1 MRPAVIPELRQRFNK
16 NMFSEESY
24 QKLLSHLNDSVGMK
38 IQFRVCETPV
48 FVPKVLHQELKE
60 ASLALFKQ
68 LLTPEY
74 LEASKK
80 AIPAAFQAP
89 NDQAR
94 PNFIQI
100 DFAIT
105 RDAQGHFTPKLVEL
119 QAWPSIYAFQLL
131 LPQAMQDIYPE
142 LKDLPYLF
150 DGMSN
155 EGFIDIFRRSVL
167 GKHPAENVIL
177 MEIEPE
183 KQKTLP
189 DFIMTEKYLGIEVVC
204 ITKIQRN
211 GKTLTYEKDGR
222 QIEIKRI
229 YNRAIVEELVHKNI
243 QSQFQLSDDVNVEW
257 AGHPNWFFRMSK
269 YSLPF
274 LSHPTVPKAWFLDQV
289 QEIPADLENYVL
301 KPLFSFAGSGVK
313 INITR
318 EDIDAIPTQERGGYL
333 LQEKISY
340 EPIIETID
348 EPSKVEIRMMLMWPD
363 EDAEPTVVT
372 TLPRL
377 AKGLLLGVDFNKNR
391 TWVGS
396 ACCLLER

>member
-24 QKLLSHLNDSVGMK
+24 QRLLDHLNDSVGTK

-48 FVPKVLHQELKE
+48 FVPRALHQELKE

-74 LEASKK
+74 LEASKQ
-80 AIPAAFQAP
+80 AIPAAFRAP

-105 RDAQGHFTPKLVEL
+105 RDAQGNFTPKLVEL

-142 LKDLPYLF
+142 LKGLSYLF
-150 DGMSN
+150 DGMTN

-189 DFIMTEKYLGIEVVC
+189 DFMMTERYLGIEVVC
-204 ITKIQRN
+204 ITKIQKQ
-211 GKTLTYEKDGR
+211 GKTLFYEKDGR

-229 YNRAIVEELVHKNI
+229 YNRAIVEELVQKNI

-289 QEIPADLENYVL
+289 KELPADLENYVL

-318 EDIDAIPTQERGGYL
+318 EDIDAVPVQDRGGYL
-333 LQEKISY
+333 LQEKILY

-348 EPSKVEIRMMLMWPD
+348 DPSKVEIRVMLMWPD

-396 ACCLLER
+396 GCCFLER

>member
-1 MRPAVIPELRQRFNK
+1 VIPVLRQRFNQK
-16 NMFSEESY
+16 MFSQESH
-24 QKLLSHLNDSVGMK
+24 QKLLRHLDDLVGIN
-38 IQFRVCETPV
+38 IQFRVCETPI

-60 ASLALFKQ
+60 ASLALLNQ

-80 AIPAAFQAP
+80 AIPEAFRAP
-89 NDQAR
+89 NDQAH

-100 DFAIT
+100 DFAIA
-105 RDAQGHFTPKLVEL
+105 RDAQGNFTPKLIEL
-119 QAWPSIYAFQLL
+119 QAWPSIYAYQLL
-131 LPQAMQDIYPE
+131 LPQAIQDIYPE
-142 LKDLPYLF
+142 LKGLPYLF
-150 DGMSN
+150 DGMNN
-155 EGFIDIFRRSVL
+155 EDFINIFRRAVL

-183 KQKTLP
+183 EQKTRP
-189 DFIMTEKYLGIEVVC
+189 DFIMTEKYLGIETVC
-204 ITKIQRN
+204 ITKIQKH
-211 GKTLTYEKDGR
+211 GKTLTYEKAGR

-229 YNRAIVEELVHKNI
+229 YNRAIVEELVQKNI
-243 QSQFQLSDDVNVEW
+243 QSQLHLTDEVDVEW
-257 AGHPNWFFRMSK
+257 AGHPNWFFRISK

-289 QEIPADLENYVL
+289 KEIPADLESYVL

-313 INITR
+313 INLTR
-318 EDIDAIPTQERGGYL
+318 EDIDAIPAQDRSGYL

-348 EPSKVEIRMMLMWPD
+348 DPSKIEIRMMLIWPD
-363 EDAEPTVVT
+363 EDAAPTVVN

-391 TWVGS
+391 TWVGAS
-396 ACCLLER
+396 CCFLEQ

>member
-1 MRPAVIPELRQRFNK
+1 
-16 NMFSEESY
+16 MFSEANY
-24 QKLLSHLNDSVGMK
+24 QRLLEHLNELVGMK

-48 FVPKVLHQELKE
+48 FVPKALHAELQE
-60 ASLALFKQ
+60 ASHALLDQ

-80 AIPAAFQAP
+80 AIPEAFRAP

-94 PNFIQI
+94 PNFLQV

-105 RDAQGHFTPKLVEL
+105 RDKEGRFVPKLVEL
-119 QAWPSIYAFQLL
+119 QAWPSIYGFQLL
-131 LPQAMQDIYPE
+131 LPKAFQDIYPE
-142 LKDLPYLF
+142 LRGLPYLF
-150 DGMSN
+150 NGMSD
-155 EGFIDIFRRSVL
+155 EGFIDILRRAVV
-167 GKHPAENVIL
+167 GKHATENVIL

-183 KQKTLP
+183 KQKTRP
-189 DFIMTEKYLGIEVVC
+189 DFIMTEKYLGIESVC
-204 ITKIQRN
+204 ITKIKKH
-211 GKTLTYEKDGR
+211 GKTLTYEKNGR
-222 QIEIKRI
+222 QVEIRRI
-229 YNRAIVEELVHKNI
+229 YNRAIVEELVQKNV
-243 QSQFQLSDDVNVEW
+243 QSEFRLSDEVDVEW

-269 YSLPF
+269 FSLPF

-289 QEIPADLENYVL
+289 KEIPNDLESYVL

-318 EDIDAIPTQERGGYL
+318 ADIDAIPEKERGGYL
-333 LQEKISY
+333 LQQKISY
-340 EPIIETID
+340 EPVIETID
-348 EPSKVEIRMMLMWPD
+348 DPSKVEIRMMMIWPD
-363 EDAEPTVVT
+363 EDAKPTVVT

-396 ACCLLER
+396 ACCFIER